1 MSDTR
6 TFTGITP
13 DVWERLKAYG
23 RDAHGTVFEPED
35 APSGVA
41 TTRTPVGKIAIRY
54 DYDEAASCLCYTIE
68 RKPFFVMGW
77 QIWSGIEATLDRCRS
92 CV

>member
-1 MSDTR
+1 MAETR

-23 RDAHGTVFEPED
+23 RDAHGTQFEPED

-41 TTRTPVGKIAIRY
+41 TTRTPVGEIAIRY
-54 DYDEAASCLCYTIE
+54 DYDEAASRLCYTLE

-77 QIWSGIEATLDRCRS
+77 QIWGGIEATLDRCRS
-92 CV
+92 CG